1 MSTIST
7 TSVPLILMLEHDP
20 DDRSITRKVFEEK
33 QYKARLE
40 FVGDSESLF
49 AYLAHCSQVGSDYPA
64 LLLINLYATP
74 RDAREI
80 LKQLKTHPGYTHI
93 PVVILSEVEDNKIAR
108 ECYVL
113 GASSFIQKPGPLNE
127 ITAKIDR
134 FFRYWFETVVLS

>member
-7 TSVPLILMLEHDP
+7 TSVPTILMLEHDP
-20 DDRSITRKVFEEK
+20 DDRSITSRVFEEQ
-33 QYKARLE
+33 QYKACLE

-49 AYLAHCSQVGSDYPA
+49 AYLAQCSRIGADYPA
-64 LLLINLYATP
+64 LLLINLNATP

-93 PVVILSEVEDNKIAR
+93 PVVILSEVEDTKIAR
-108 ECYVL
+108 ECYAL
-113 GASSFIQKPGPLNE
+113 GASSFIQKPGPLNDIIE
-127 ITAKIDR
+127 KIDS